1 MPYSNRDPK
10 RDPNIDNH
18 PHTFKGIL
26 LVPLQY
32 PLKEPYKDTLIVPFK
47 GTHMISRD
55 PRRWVQ
61 GAFCWHKALGE
72 GLYYS
77 SLFRIR
83 LRSSVLP
90 YLGEFMALESYFG
103 LNSAGGTIKKLFVF

>member
-1 MPYSNRDPK
+1 
-10 RDPNIDNH
+10 
-18 PHTFKGIL
+18 
-26 LVPLQY
+26 
-32 PLKEPYKDTLIVPFK
+32 
-47 GTHMISRD
+47 MISRD

-90 YLGEFMALESYFG
+90 YLGEFMALES
-103 LNSAGGTIKKLFVF
+103 